1 MSDVEEKLALLMQSE
16 WRRTTLSWLVLE
28 VLDVHKQFEY
38 GSTAEEPH
46 SVKCVFCHGEG
57 VVDNILHEIIY
68 DIQKTTF
75 LKESEWGRTN
85 LMRPLLEVVDVQKQF
100 EYGNIAEE
108 PHSVKCCLCHG
119 RGVIDNILHE
129 LISEIQWQVDIF
141 HEDHSDYGW
150 EMSDHRSK
158 GDQKTKCGAS

>member
-38 GSTAEEPH
+38 GNTAEEPH
-46 SVKCVFCHGEG
+46 SVICGFCHGKG
-57 VVDNILHEIIY
+57 VIDNILHEIIY
-68 DIQKTTF
+68 DIQKMTF

-85 LMRPLLEVVDVQKQF
+85 LMRLLLEVIDVHKQF

-119 RGVIDNILHE
+119 RGVIANILHE

-141 HEDHSDYGW
+141 HGGFTSR

-158 GDQKTKCGAS
+158 GDQKFKCGAN